1 MAGSP
6 SQLPRSAPPKSDEEK
21 SSTKEEDLARMK
33 VNIQILLTP
42 RSLLV
47 EARNGDTVQD
57 VKLMIQAKEGIPLDE
72 FDLVFG
78 LKLLAEDRTLTSL
91 DLQQEPTFYLVLHS
105 KDDVSVIVDMS
116 SCRVIIGAK
125 FWYTVGHVKALAMA
139 KMSALVMS
147 LHMVYQG
154 KQLED
159 HKTLASYDIVD
170 GSVLQLVSDTTTEVK
185 N

>member
-6 SQLPRSAPPKSDEEK
+6 SQLPRYAPPESDEEK
-21 SSTKEEDLARMK
+21 SSTREVDLARMK

-42 RSLLV
+42 KSLLV
-47 EARNGDTVQD
+47 EARNRDTVQD
-57 VKLMIQAKEGIPLDE
+57 VKLMIQGKEGIPLDE
-72 FDLVFG
+72 FDLVCG
-78 LKLLAEDRTLTSL
+78 VNLLAEDRTLVSL
-91 DLQQEPTFYLVLHS
+91 NLQQEPTFYLVLHP
-105 KDDVSVIVDMS
+105 KDDVSVFVNMS
-116 SCRVIIGAK
+116 SYRVTIGAK
-125 FWYTVGHVKALAMA
+125 FWYTVGHVKALAIA

-170 GSVLQLVSDTTTEVK
+170 GSVLQLVSDTATEVK